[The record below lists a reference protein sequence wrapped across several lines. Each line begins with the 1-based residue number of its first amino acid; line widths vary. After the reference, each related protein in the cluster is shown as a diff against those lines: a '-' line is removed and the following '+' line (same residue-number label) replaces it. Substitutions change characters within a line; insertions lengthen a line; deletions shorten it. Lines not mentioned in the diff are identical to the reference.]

1 MINLCFLKGK
11 VINKKD
17 LKFVYNK
24 NKKNLSKNHICI
36 IMLELEIENK
46 QVIYL
51 KAYNEIAEFVY
62 NNVNE
67 GDNILVEGAI
77 KDNIVE
83 IEDIEKIS

>member
-1 MINLCFLKGK
+1 MINLCFIKGK
-11 VINKKD
+11 VISKKD
-17 LKFVYNK
+17 LKFVYDK
-24 NKKNLSKNHICI
+24 NKKSLSRNHICI
-36 IMLELEIENK
+36 IKLELEIENK

-62 NNVNE
+62 KNVNE

>member
-17 LKFVYNK
+17 LKFVYDK
-24 NKKNLSKNHICI
+24 SKKSLSKNHICI
-36 IMLELEIENK
+36 IILELEIENK